1 MTIVVTGASRGIGKA
16 IAARFIREGWDAAL
30 CGLNQTRIQD
40 TAEEFRQGNP
50 EIRLLAEAVDVGR
63 RAEVA
68 AFAQKI
74 LDKFSAVDILVNNA
88 GVFVPGNIHD
98 EEEGMLE
105 STMAVNLFGAYH
117 LSRALLPSMM
127 ARRRGHVFNI
137 CSTASLQAYP
147 QGGSYSITKH
157 ALLGFS
163 RNLREEMKP
172 FGVRVTAVCPGPT
185 WTDSWKG
192 FDGPEDRMMPAE
204 DVAQVIWQACQLAPQ
219 TVVEDI
225 VMRPQQGDIR

>member
-1 MTIVVTGASRGIGKA
+1 
-16 IAARFIREGWDAAL
+16 
-30 CGLNQTRIQD
+30 
-40 TAEEFRQGNP
+40 
-50 EIRLLAEAVDVGR
+50 
-63 RAEVA
+63 
-68 AFAQKI
+68 
-74 LDKFSAVDILVNNA
+74 
-88 GVFVPGNIHD
+88 
-98 EEEGMLE
+98 MLE

-127 ARRRGHVFNI
+127 ARHRGHVFNI